1 MTTNKRI
8 SIPIIP
14 YGLRQEETIVQ
25 IATVLD
31 NIDSLV
37 TNIFQEIE
45 RNIHKHRE
53 YLISLQKRGKI
64 ISAKVD
70 KLAGQNVAT
79 TVYSHYKFPSEEP
92 SFNTLFQ
99 LNLEPVE
106 KKPNVTIQSK
116 FQHAKY
122 NKSLNKLHFFHVKA
136 DNDFIE
142 KELIFQQGIGS
153 IPADVNSVTSLLL
166 FNTSENLYQKYVMI
180 DPLAVVNNSRIT
192 IEEEKQKSDIAAA
205 PTSILTDYVF
215 QNKDYFKGFYTPAY
229 EEVPSINVPVDLP
242 DLPGIAGDLKFN
254 YKIQNPTAP
263 SKQPQ
268 ECQKLKTVEEIS
280 VDDLPVIPQFNISN
294 SETSDIQV
302 TSVVNAPT
310 VLPSVPDSVSYIPS
324 IPAPPPLPSEPLPFV
339 PPPPPPMPELEIS
352 KTANLDNSED
362 THNVPQSS
370 SNVNAHA
377 TLMEELRNVD
387 LGRLR
392 PVTERREHSPGLKM
406 KESAREIFTREFYNK
421 LGSRRIGISG
431 QKKGTIMDSVSGLI
445 PCSTDTSNDSGDDN
459 ESNPDWED

>member
-1 MTTNKRI
+1 MTANKRI

-31 NIDSLV
+31 DIDSLV

-45 RNIHKHRE
+45 ANIHRHRE
-53 YLISLQKRGKI
+53 YLISLQKRSKI
-64 ISAKVD
+64 IAAKVD

-106 KKPNVTIQSK
+106 RKPNVTIQSK
-116 FQHAKY
+116 FQHSKY
-122 NKSLNKLHFFHVKA
+122 NKSLNKLHFFHVKP

-142 KELIFQQGIGS
+142 KELIFQQGMDS
-153 IPADVNSVTSLLL
+153 IPADVNSLSSLLL

-205 PTSILTDYVF
+205 PNSILTDYVF

-229 EEVPSINVPVDLP
+229 EEVPTINVPVDLP
-242 DLPGIAGDLKFN
+242 DLPGIADDLKFN

-268 ECQKLKTVEEIS
+268 ERENLKTVEEIS
-280 VDDLPVIPQFNISN
+280 VDDLPVIPQFNILK
-294 SETSDIQV
+294 SEKSDIQV
-302 TSVVNAPT
+302 TSVVNAST
-310 VLPSVPDSVSYIPS
+310 VLASVPDSVSS
-324 IPAPPPLPSEPLPFV
+324 IPAPPPLPSELLPFV

-352 KTANLDNSED
+352 KTADLDSAED
-362 THNVPQSS
+362 THSIPRSS

-377 TLMEELRNVD
+377 TLMEELRSVD

-392 PVTERREHSPGLKM
+392 PVTERREPSAGLKT

-431 QKKGTIMDSVSGLI
+431 QKKGNIMDSVSGLI
-445 PCSTDTSNDSGDDN
+445 PCSTDTSNDSEDDN